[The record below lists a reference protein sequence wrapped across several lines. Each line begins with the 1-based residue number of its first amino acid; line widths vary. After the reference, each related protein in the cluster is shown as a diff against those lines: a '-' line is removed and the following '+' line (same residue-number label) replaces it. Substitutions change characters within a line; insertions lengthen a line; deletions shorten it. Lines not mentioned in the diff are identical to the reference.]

1 MFHLGLVSC
10 HLIIEHCTPDIG
22 SNGFSEL
29 GKDNLRDF
37 SRLKYVTIIDGIR
50 YQHFYQISTFYFVF
64 VPPESLNI
72 GDS

>member
-37 SRLKYVTIIDGIR
+37 SGLKYVTIIDISF
-50 YQHFYQISTFYFVF
+50 HQISKFYLVF
-64 VPPESLNI
+64 EPPESLNI